1 MPILLKQI
9 HSLGSKHLPDH
20 EMPAEDGGCQGTGQ
34 NLRKDTKGQVIWEGE
49 KKQVKGR
56 SAIGPCEEWEE

>member
-56 SAIGPCEEWEE
+56 SAIGPYEEWEE